1 MQVNAKYQIS
11 KLLDFVKT
19 RYNRMS
25 FERVIACL
33 LQIDGVKES
42 MFGNIVTYGDEFYGK
57 AWGSSFNYKHRFVNL
72 PIIKV
77 WTGR

>member
-1 MQVNAKYQIS
+1 
-11 KLLDFVKT
+11 
-19 RYNRMS
+19 
-25 FERVIACL
+25 

-42 MFGNIVTYGDEFYGK
+42 MFGNIMNYGDRVNGR
-57 AWGSSFNYKHRFVNL
+57 AWGSSFNDKHRFVNL